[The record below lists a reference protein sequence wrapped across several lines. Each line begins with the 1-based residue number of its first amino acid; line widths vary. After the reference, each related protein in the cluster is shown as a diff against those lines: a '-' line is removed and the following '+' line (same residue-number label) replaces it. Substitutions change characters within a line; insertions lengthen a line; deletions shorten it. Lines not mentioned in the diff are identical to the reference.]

1 MTGKGLD
8 SSTRSA
14 IDKAIAL
21 HRAGRLDEAKRRY
34 AAVLKTDPTH
44 AAALHFLGV
53 LYHQRGESE
62 RGVASIEQ
70 AIRLAPEYADAYN
83 NLGNV
88 LKEMGR
94 LEPAFRAYRRVVE
107 LMPTHADAWNN
118 LGVVLRGRSLYDEAD
133 QAYRQ
138 AIAAN
143 PDHVAAW
150 QNRGNLLARL
160 RRFDEAV
167 VAYSRVL
174 ALWPRH
180 TAAYDALGRT
190 LYRAGKTTEAL
201 EVYEEWLRTD
211 PGNSVATHMLMACR
225 GGEAPARASD
235 DYVRDTFD
243 AFAGSF
249 DQVLDQLGYR
259 VPTLIAE
266 LLTRILPAL
275 DNTLVVADAG
285 CGTGLCAP
293 FLRPRSKRL
302 VGIDLSSGMLARAR
316 ARKTYDELIEA
327 ELATWLARQ
336 RPVHDLIVS
345 ADTLCYFGALE
356 GVFSGA
362 AAALRPGGR
371 LVFTVE
377 RADDGVTAYQLT
389 SSGRY
394 SHAEP
399 YIRDALAG
407 VMLTTVEIVPAVLRQ
422 EVGHDVHGL
431 LVSAQRPL

>member
-1 MTGKGLD
+1 MTAKGPGIG
-8 SSTRSA
+8 TQSA

-21 HRAGRLDEAKRRY
+21 HRAGHLDKAKRLY
-34 AAVLKTDPTH
+34 EAVLAAEPTH
-44 AAALHFLGV
+44 VTALHFLGV
-53 LYHQRGESE
+53 LHHQQGRSE

-70 AIRLAPEYADAYN
+70 AIRLAPAYADAHN

-88 LKEMGR
+88 LKELGR

-107 LMPTHADAWNN
+107 LMPRHADAWNN
-118 LGVVLRGRSLYDEAD
+118 LGVVLRGRGLYDEAD
-133 QAYRQ
+133 QAYLH
-138 AIAAN
+138 AVAAN
-143 PDHVAAW
+143 PAHVAAW

-167 VAYSRVL
+167 AVYSRVL
-174 ALWPRH
+174 ELRPRH
-180 TAAYDALGRT
+180 AATYDALGRT
-190 LYRAGKTTEAL
+190 LYRAGKAAQAL
-201 EVYEEWLRTD
+201 DVYAEWLRVD
-211 PGNSVATHMLMACR
+211 PGNSVAAHMQMACR
-225 GGEAPARASD
+225 GGAAPARASN

-266 LLTRILPAL
+266 LLERILPAP
-275 DNTLVVADAG
+275 DGALVVADAG
-285 CGTGLCAP
+285 CGTGLCAH
-293 FLRPRSKRL
+293 FLRPRAKRL

-316 ARKTYDELIEA
+316 ARKTYDELVEA
-327 ELATWLARQ
+327 ELSTWLARQ
-336 RPVHDLIVS
+336 RPVYDLIVS

-356 GVFSGA
+356 QVLSGA
-362 AAALRPGGR
+362 ATALRPNGR

-377 RADDGVTAYQLT
+377 RAEDGVSSYQLT

-399 YIRDALAG
+399 YVRHALAG
-407 VMLTTVEIVPAVLRQ
+407 AMLVALEIAPAVLRR